1 MTLAS
6 DLVPYIS
13 HPEAALIL
21 ATVDSARWA
30 PATDDPGM
38 EDGTL
43 QLRVSELF
51 SDSGPK
57 PGALLTVAAQRY
69 GDAQKR
75 RQMGFDSWNVLPL
88 EPGNSLVM
96 AVIKGSS
103 ASQWTALAAEAVPA
117 GDTALVVAV
126 RRAREIEKEQD
137 PTARRRMLDEA
148 LKSHQDL
155 LFRYALD
162 AIGRRGRV
170 SRNEAA
176 KMMVDALVSQSQA
189 KNVKLSLVQQ
199 LTRQPIYVDERGA
212 DSVNKMVIGS
222 VAGVLAMESEPQWS
236 LVWTQFL
243 AASLLPAF
251 SADANQDR
259 EIRQTL
265 IRAVP
270 EQARRQVP
278 EILAK
283 AAQQSP
289 TDPRIPKL
297 LEAWKGA
304 LAK

>member
-1 MTLAS
+1 MALAS

-13 HPEAALIL
+13 NREAALIL

-30 PATDDPGM
+30 PAADDPGM

-43 QLRVSELF
+43 HLRVRELF

-57 PGALLTVAAQRY
+57 PGALLTIGAQRY
-69 GDAQKR
+69 GDAKKR

-96 AVIKGSS
+96 AVAKGPS
-103 ASQWTALAAEAVPA
+103 ASEWIALAAEAVPS

-137 PTARRRMLDEA
+137 PAARRRMFDEA

-162 AIGRRGRV
+162 AIGRRGREP
-170 SRNEAA
+170 RKEAA
-176 KMMVDALVSQSQA
+176 KMMVDALVSQGQSKNA
-189 KNVKLSLVQQ
+189 KLTLVQQ
-199 LTRQPIYVDERGA
+199 LTRQPIYEDERGA
-212 DSVNKMVIGS
+212 DPVNQLVIGS
-222 VAGVLAMESEPQWS
+222 VAGVLATESEPQWS

-251 SADANQDR
+251 SADVNQDR

-270 EQARRQVP
+270 EQTRRLVP

-304 LAK
+304 LR